1 MLGLLRTLIVFS
13 VSFHTLNVFGW
24 QVDLIP
30 EEERRERIR
39 QAKKDITA
47 RLEGTK

>member
-1 MLGLLRTLIVFS
+1 MLMRRFCFDNLIVFRY
-13 VSFHTLNVFGW
+13 

-39 QAKKDITA
+39 QAKKDIAA

>member
-1 MLGLLRTLIVFS
+1 MLMRRFHFDNLVALRY
-13 VSFHTLNVFGW
+13 

-30 EEERRERIR
+30 EEERRERIC
-39 QAKKDITA
+39 QAKKDIAA